1 MLPRQFGNPHS
12 SLNPATACV
21 HISSVGVGKY
31 SGCKTFQS
39 SWQTSV
45 TMLETVDRPTRKEK
59 AMVWWLSPVA
69 RYLKQ
74 ELKVVYTI
82 VLCGVLHGNSLFCDC
97 LCNCTNIQVW
107 QIINKMP
114 FSFYNLIFSYFLRW
128 NFKTKM
134 EKFKR
139 FLHKVQEVPERY
151 DGTSPK
157 KIRKMA
163 LESSFAVLG
172 QYLHTS
178 SNNLQ
183 YFRNPGFRNPTT
195 GRGNPTSESRYRDQ
209 LSTVSSIVG
218 NAATTSKKN
227 EEKAVNGGHRQNH
240 WLLWKQKQ
248 EQKSIGRHWPSFS
261 KLRRNFQATP
271 AEKASNA

>member
-1 MLPRQFGNPHS
+1 MLPKQFRNPQR
-12 SLNPATACV
+12 SLNPVTACV

-39 SWQTSV
+39 SWQTSI
-45 TMLETVDRPTRKEK
+45 TMLETVDCLPRKEK

-74 ELKVVYTI
+74 ELKIVYAV

-107 QIINKMP
+107 QKINKMP
-114 FSFYNLIFSYFLRW
+114 LSFDNLIFSYFLRW

-139 FLHKVQEVPERY
+139 FVHEAQEVPERY
-151 DGTSPK
+151 NGTSHK

-163 LESSFAVLG
+163 LESSFAVFG
-172 QYLHTS
+172 QYIHTS

-183 YFRNPGFRNPTT
+183 CFRKPDFRNPTT
-195 GRGNPTSESRYRDQ
+195 GRGNPTTESWYRDH
-209 LSTVSSIVG
+209 LSTISSIFR
-218 NAATTSKKN
+218 NAATTNKKN
-227 EEKAVNGGHRQNH
+227 EEKAVNGGYR
-240 WLLWKQKQ
+240 
-248 EQKSIGRHWPSFS
+248 
-261 KLRRNFQATP
+261 
-271 AEKASNA
+271 

>member
-1 MLPRQFGNPHS
+1 MLPKQFGNPQS
-12 SLNPATACV
+12 SQNPATACV
-21 HISSVGVGKY
+21 HIFSVGVGKY

-69 RYLKQ
+69 RYLKK

-128 NFKTKM
+128 NIKTIM

-139 FLHKVQEVPERY
+139 FLHEVQEVPERY
-151 DGTSPK
+151 DGTSPPPPQNSK
-157 KIRKMA
+157 NC
-163 LESSFAVLG
+163 LEVVICSFW
-172 QYLHTS
+172 
-178 SNNLQ
+178 
-183 YFRNPGFRNPTT
+183 
-195 GRGNPTSESRYRDQ
+195 
-209 LSTVSSIVG
+209 TVPSHLVQQPPIF
-218 NAATTSKKN
+218 
-227 EEKAVNGGHRQNH
+227 
-240 WLLWKQKQ
+240 
-248 EQKSIGRHWPSFS
+248 QKSRFQKPDYRAREPHHRIKIQRPALHCLQHRWKCRHH
-261 KLRRNFQATP
+261 Q
-271 AEKASNA
+271 